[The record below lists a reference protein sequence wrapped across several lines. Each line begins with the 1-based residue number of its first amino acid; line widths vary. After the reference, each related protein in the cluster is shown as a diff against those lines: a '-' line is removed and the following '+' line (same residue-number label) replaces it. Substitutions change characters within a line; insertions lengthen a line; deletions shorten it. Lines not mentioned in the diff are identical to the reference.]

1 MYKILNKTMSQE
13 VLAISV
19 AIFVIFSFNFKLLE
33 LAFTPSYYG
42 HSLFILLFLGLLTIL
57 LSVLLLTLCFRK
69 TIKPV
74 LIILLIFSSFF
85 SYAFNNFG
93 VVLDQYIVYEAS
105 KSTTIGLLALIN
117 FKSFLYLS
125 VLGLFP
131 SYFLLKIRFN
141 NFSLK
146 NSLWQRLKVFL
157 TLIIFFILFAI
168 GLSKFVNFPLKHN
181 NPVTVQLINI
191 SKVAIPLKNLI
202 LRRSIDEK
210 IALLQTT
217 RSCAFC
223 NLSYG
228 NLKGKDLSG
237 VDLSFAILLGTDLRN
252 ANLSGA
258 NLDGV
263 DLRDKDLKGTVLTFA
278 DLTGAKLGG
287 VDLSNKD
294 LSGTILTDVDLR
306 GVDLTYKNLSGTIL
320 KGADFKNV
328 DLTGTLLS
336 FANLIEANIDG
347 VDLRYKDLTGA
358 SLNNVNLSNK
368 DLTGT
373 ILSFANLSG
382 AIIDGVDLS
391 NKDLSGTILN
401 DVDLRRVDLSNINLS
416 GVVLRGANFSGSD
429 LTGTILSSAD
439 LSRANLQGVDLSNK
453 DLSRVNLSGVDL
465 SNKDLSGVNLT
476 FANLKDANLDGVDLA
491 NMDLTGVN
499 LSRVNLSNKDLTNT
513 ILTFANLTGANLN
526 GVDLKNKDLT
536 GTILTGVDLSE
547 VDLTEATLKHT
558 QSIEIVLKGPFISNW
573 PALTETQNLNV
584 TRYDL
589 SGAVEY
595 LTTKEGLIF
604 ELRNNESKL
613 ILNLNNEVHFPFFV
627 NDGAETGLL
636 GIASQNELVYIAYT
650 NKDTDGSNSLVVDE
664 YSMSFNKVRNIIKI
678 KDFASVHFGGNLLF
692 DSLGSLYLSVG
703 DGNKSDEAQNL
714 NSLKGKILRLDT
726 SKFKQKPEIIAYG
739 LRNPWGVSI
748 DSKNRMF
755 VLQCGKYDVEA
766 VYLLN
771 ELYSETPSNFG
782 WPVFEGSTRKQKNSL
797 SFDNI
802 VAPIFEYRNR
812 PGCATAGVYLD
823 DIESFLFADF
833 FGTIRLLKQKDDGL
847 WYLLHKD
854 TKEKDPIWG
863 FGFNKKT
870 NKIFVAP
877 NNLELEILVN

>member
-1 MYKILNKTMSQE
+1 MKTTITMSQE
-13 VLAISV
+13 KIIIFFSV
-19 AIFVIFSFNFKLLE
+19 FVVFSLNFKLIYTIFLSP
-33 LAFTPSYYG
+33 LSG
-42 HSLFILLFLGLLTIL
+42 DSLLILVFLSLMIL
-57 LSVLLLTLCFRK
+57 SLSVLLLIITSQK
-69 TIKPV
+69 TIKPI
-74 LIILLIFSSFF
+74 LIICLLVFSVFT
-85 SYAFNNFG
+85 YVLNNFDLLFG
-93 VVLDQYIVYEAS
+93 QNIISEN
-105 KSTTIGLLALIN
+105 STLNSHGLLRLIN
-117 FKSFLYLS
+117 PIFFIYLFI
-125 VLGLFP
+125 LGLLP
-131 SYFLLKIRFN
+131 SYFLFKIRLIDL
-141 NFSLK
+141 SLK

-252 ANLSGA
+252 ANLSGS

-306 GVDLTYKNLSGTIL
+306 GVDLTYKNLSGAIL

-547 VDLTEATLKHT
+547 VDLTGATLKDT
-558 QSIEIVLKGPFISNW
+558 TSIEIVLKGPFISNW

-833 FGTIRLLKQKDDGL
+833 FGTIRLLNQKDDGL
-847 WYLLHKD
+847 WYLLHED